1 MTTARNIIL
10 PFMSI
15 FLLSLFVALVLTA
28 IHVAGFKADCDSAG
42 GTFSLEGGTGWCRY

>member
-1 MTTARNIIL
+1 MTKTLLPVASIIL
-10 PFMSI
+10 VA
-15 FLLSLFVALVLTA
+15 LFVSLVLTA